1 MALEASEKADE
12 ATKAAEALVANLRK
26 ENEEIFEELKLFKDD
41 LLSLQPLE
49 AMPDNQIA
57 THFTDLFKVV
67 ARWIEEEFCEGP
79 SSKLVN

>member
-12 ATKAAEALVANLRK
+12 ATKAAEAFVANLRK

-49 AMPDNQIA
+49 AMPDN
-57 THFTDLFKVV
+57 
-67 ARWIEEEFCEGP
+67 
-79 SSKLVN
+79 